1 MPLAIR
7 SDHARGEVEQ
17 RQRRIAFLLAAELIT
32 HAELGAELG
41 RDFGGLLDVLLATG
55 QYPFAG
61 LEILVAAFE
70 HAIFDGAVDTHLG
83 LRRHGDAGAEQED
96 GTTDARTDEGHDSLL
111 DGTGAS
117 L

>member
-1 MPLAIR
+1 MPLTIR

-83 LRRHGDAGAEQED
+83 AEQED

>member
-70 HAIFDGAVDTHLG
+70 SVFRLHSAPLTVVSTRIHGPFEHRASCSCVAVWG
-83 LRRHGDAGAEQED
+83 ISSPRIPPESSAP
-96 GTTDARTDEGHDSLL
+96 
-111 DGTGAS
+111 
-117 L
+117 